1 MRHTIDYYVSKLEA
15 FLNNNFPNIFENS
28 LLNNVNIK
36 LLLMI
41 YLFLILSLI
50 IVVLIS
56 TWKIFKKNNIPGYY
70 ALIPGYNLWELFKIS
85 GLKGYLSLIIV
96 ASFISMIVL
105 VNNLLLGYA
114 LIPLLIIIGMCI
126 LLFIKMSITYNKN
139 ISYSFGLLFLPLIFF
154 PLLAFDNR
162 IDNQYIEI
170 VTLN

>member
-56 TWKIFKKNNIPGYY
+56 TWKIFKKNNIPLRVE
-70 ALIPGYNLWELFKIS
+70 AKIYFGNS
-85 GLKGYLSLIIV
+85 PSVKILK
-96 ASFISMIVL
+96 
-105 VNNLLLGYA
+105 NLLQEG
-114 LIPLLIIIGMCI
+114 
-126 LLFIKMSITYNKN
+126 
-139 ISYSFGLLFLPLIFF
+139 
-154 PLLAFDNR
+154 
-162 IDNQYIEI
+162 
-170 VTLN
+170 